1 MSIRVSQESSASNDD
16 GRWQAAAATCRVHRS
31 QWPSL
36 ISRATSGDGCCVAP
50 KTNAEIENARKKKQ
64 ITIGHESILKEVV
77 YYEKCMQI
85 SEKQLPDNVIDN
97 KTGVLKYNATNSTRV
112 TS

>member
-1 MSIRVSQESSASNDD
+1 MRE
-16 GRWQAAAATCRVHRS
+16 
-31 QWPSL
+31 
-36 ISRATSGDGCCVAP
+36 
-50 KTNAEIENARKKKQ
+50 KKQ